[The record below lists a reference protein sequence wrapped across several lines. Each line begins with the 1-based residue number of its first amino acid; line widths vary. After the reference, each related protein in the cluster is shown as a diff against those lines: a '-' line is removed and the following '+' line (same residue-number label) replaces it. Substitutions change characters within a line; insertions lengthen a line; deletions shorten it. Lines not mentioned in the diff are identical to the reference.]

1 MDQQGYAPEGEPIKF
16 CHNCGA
22 KIDKSSIICPACGA
36 SQTGAPGFGS
46 VRDEQAITVTVT
58 GKDLAGLKQI
68 RNASLV
74 SIIGIILSLAG
85 LGTVEKLLL
94 SGITSRSPAS
104 AVSLIFL
111 VGLIGGLIGLISI
124 VQYRSAFGMLRNVDV
139 RRFDTPNNFTTVFI
153 VGFVLF
159 IIAMLFLLGGIDAKS
174 ISLTVGSLIIII
186 ISALLLILGDV
197 GVIILGLWRVGD
209 RYDIT
214 AIGIGAIFYIIPYFD
229 VLAPIL
235 VFIGAHSTQ
244 HKLKFD
250 QADQEKTLW

>member
-1 MDQQGYAPEGEPIKF
+1 MDLQAYAPDGKPIKL
-16 CHNCGA
+16 CPNCGA
-22 KIDKSSIICPACGA
+22 KIDKGSILCPACGA
-36 SQTGAPGFGS
+36 SQIGASGFGS
-46 VRDEQAITVTVT
+46 VRDEQASTFTAT
-58 GKDLAGLKQI
+58 GEDLAGLKQI

-74 SIIGIILSLAG
+74 SIIGVILSLAG
-85 LGTVEKLLL
+85 LGTVGKLVL
-94 SGITSRSPAS
+94 SGITSRSTAS
-104 AVSLIFL
+104 AASLIFL

-124 VQYRSAFGMLRNVDV
+124 VLYRSAFGMLRNVDE
-139 RRFDTPNNFTTVFI
+139 RRFSTPYSFTTVFI

-174 ISLTVGSLIIII
+174 ISLSVGGLIIII
-186 ISALLLILGDV
+186 ISAILLILGDV
-197 GVIILGLWRVGD
+197 GGITLGLWRVGD
-209 RYDIT
+209 RYDST

-250 QADQEKTLW
+250 QADQEGTL

>member
-94 SGITSRSPAS
+94 SGMTSRSPAS

-124 VQYRSAFGMLRNVDV
+124 VLYRSAFGMLRNVDV

>member
-1 MDQQGYAPEGEPIKF
+1 MDQQGYAPEGKPIKF

-46 VRDEQAITVTVT
+46 VRDEQASTVTVT

-85 LGTVEKLLL
+85 LGTVEKLVL
-94 SGITSRSPAS
+94 SGITSRSSAS

-124 VQYRSAFGMLRNVDV
+124 VLYRSAFGMLRNVDA
-139 RRFDTPNNFTTVFI
+139 RRFDTPYNFTTVFI

-174 ISLTVGSLIIII
+174 ISLSVGGLIIII
-186 ISALLLILGDV
+186 ISAILLILGDV
-197 GVIILGLWRVGD
+197 GGIILGLWRVGD
-209 RYDIT
+209 RYDST

-250 QADQEKTLW
+250 QADQEGTL

>member
-1 MDQQGYAPEGEPIKF
+1 MDQQGYAPEGKPIKF

-46 VRDEQAITVTVT
+46 VRDEQASTVTVT

-124 VQYRSAFGMLRNVDV
+124 VLYRSAFGMLRNVDV

-174 ISLTVGSLIIII
+174 ISLTVGGLIIII
-186 ISALLLILGDV
+186 ISAILLILGDV
-197 GVIILGLWRVGD
+197 GGIILGLWRVGD
-209 RYDIT
+209 RYDST

-250 QADQEKTLW
+250 QADQEGTL